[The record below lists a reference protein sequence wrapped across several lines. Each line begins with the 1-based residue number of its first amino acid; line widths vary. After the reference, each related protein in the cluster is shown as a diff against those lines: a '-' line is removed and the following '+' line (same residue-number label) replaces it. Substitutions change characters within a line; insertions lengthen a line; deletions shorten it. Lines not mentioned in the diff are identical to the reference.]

1 MKNLIILKEL
11 DINKVEIK
19 QTKDYCTI
27 VFKNELNL
35 ISGEMIIT
43 GKNTLKKIKKCFN
56 IVLNDE

>member
-43 GKNTLKKIKKCFN
+43 
-56 IVLNDE
+56 